1 MSCQKENFMY
11 RCVNKLAPVYLCNMF
26 TPRTLSFDPR
36 DYMKRSGASL
46 WSDLPEEPRTRKV
59 EPLHSG
65 LMVNILYHNIIYL
78 VSIFFNESLVGFS
91 IVFIREE
98 FLRITS
104 GIDEPGPLNGPVTIS
119 LLVAWIL
126 VYFCIWKG
134 VRTTGKVITCL
145 GFNFLFPML
154 RKWVL

>member
-1 MSCQKENFMY
+1 MERF
-11 RCVNKLAPVYLCNMF
+11 
-26 TPRTLSFDPR
+26 
-36 DYMKRSGASL
+36 
-46 WSDLPEEPRTRKV
+46 PEELRTRKV
-59 EPLHSG
+59 KPLHRG
-65 LMVNILYHNIIYL
+65 VMVNILYHNIIYL
-78 VSIFFNESLVGFS
+78 VSI
-91 IVFIREE
+91 REE
-98 FLRITS
+98 VLRITS

-145 GFNFLFPML
+145 GFNFFFPML